1 MTQTFA
7 GFCCM
12 IAYSGTSYVHS
23 PSVLSVDTQNGTVSG
38 FGEESGFFAV
48 TCGEV
53 HHAEGTKK

>member
-1 MTQTFA
+1 
-7 GFCCM
+7 M